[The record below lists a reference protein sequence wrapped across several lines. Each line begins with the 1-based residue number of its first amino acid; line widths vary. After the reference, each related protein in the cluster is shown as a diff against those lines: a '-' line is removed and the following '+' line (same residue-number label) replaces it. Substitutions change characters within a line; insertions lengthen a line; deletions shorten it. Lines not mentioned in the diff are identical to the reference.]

1 MLAVAGG
8 LGTLL
13 LVGMGGWALMGGRPS
28 TIPVIEADSRPLRVK
43 PADAGGMQVAGSD
56 EAGDGGGVQA
66 MAPAAEAPAPQ
77 ALRAQLAP
85 VVAPNALPAAVAG
98 PAPAIAAVT
107 PVVQPPSARPGVVP
121 PVARATVGGAFVQ
134 LAALETEAL
143 AQAEWQRLVKR
154 MPELLGDRKPVVLKA
169 ERDGKVVWR
178 IRTGGFADI
187 AEATGFCVKVK
198 ARGAGCTLAS
208 F

>member
-1 MLAVAGG
+1 
-8 LGTLL
+8 
-13 LVGMGGWALMGGRPS
+13 
-28 TIPVIEADSRPLRVK
+28 
-43 PADAGGMQVAGSD
+43 
-56 EAGDGGGVQA
+56 
-66 MAPAAEAPAPQ
+66 
-77 ALRAQLAP
+77 
-85 VVAPNALPAAVAG
+85 
-98 PAPAIAAVT
+98 
-107 PVVQPPSARPGVVP
+107 
-121 PVARATVGGAFVQ
+121 VGGAFVQ